1 MKINPMAVA
10 DIQAK
15 PPREFK
21 RYEPPKG
28 VIPENLHSAY
38 LAMDSCDYGALNDA
52 YSAGYAYGNLDSF
65 PGYPYLAMMAQ
76 KPEYRKM
83 VGTIAEEMTRKWIK
97 LKTVGDEDKSERVK
111 QLYDALDKFHVR
123 DSSVKQQSMTAT
135 SAVDRFIS
143 MSRHLKTSLH
153 GLTRYRASIKA
164 VP

>member
-1 MKINPMAVA
+1 VKEPEKVQMKINPMAVA

-65 PGYPYLAMMAQ
+65 PGYPYLAMMA
-76 KPEYRKM
+76 
-83 VGTIAEEMTRKWIK
+83 
-97 LKTVGDEDKSERVK
+97 KSLNTGRW
-111 QLYDALDKFHVR
+111 
-123 DSSVKQQSMTAT
+123 
-135 SAVDRFIS
+135 
-143 MSRHLKTSLH
+143 
-153 GLTRYRASIKA
+153 
-164 VP
+164 